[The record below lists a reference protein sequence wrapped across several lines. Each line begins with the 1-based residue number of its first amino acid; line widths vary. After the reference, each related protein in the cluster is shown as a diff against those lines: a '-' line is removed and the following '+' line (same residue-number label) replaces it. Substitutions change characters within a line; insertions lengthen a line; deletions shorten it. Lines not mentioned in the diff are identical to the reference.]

1 MLPTTGVVGFPP
13 RGFRPTTRHLV
24 GGLHANRGP
33 MVRRLSLLQHGAVSR
48 LAHAAL
54 ILGEPRARH
63 PESEQGV
70 SHPPWGGQHQMYPA
84 SMGRFGTS
92 LLSAVGA
99 ATVDGSRV
107 RGRITAARANEAVW
121 TERTRNRQRARAQWF
136 AANPTRFLPRLKPW
150 VSALLNYDKRCAVG
164 NELPGLWQ
172 AAEAGRHRPVRL

>member
-107 RGRITAARANEAVW
+107 RGRITAARANGPVW
-121 TERTRNRQRARAQWF
+121 TERTTMPHALTGVERTDSKPPAGQSAVVRGESDALP
-136 AANPTRFLPRLKPW
+136 PT
-150 VSALLNYDKRCAVG
+150 AEAVG
-164 NELPGLWQ
+164 FRATQL
-172 AAEAGRHRPVRL
+172 